1 MMGSIVK
8 DGMVYSLTQ
17 GLGLDPLCCQKRFSL
32 NIYNK
37 YGIYSLI
44 LYFF

>member
-17 GLGLDPLCCQKRFSL
+17 GLGLDPLRFQKNVFRL
-32 NIYNK
+32 IYTTDTEF
-37 YGIYSLI
+37 IV
-44 LYFF
+44 